1 MHYGCGSRRAPRE
14 VLFSISFSCRY
25 SIYISLLKT
34 FVNILETFL
43 KSFGKHQDWVTHS
56 FFLPVIPWPNS
67 FHSFLTI
74 PWSKQVSFPTIPWS
88 KHFQSHFFSEI
99 LFEIKTSTALQQ
111 PSQPSMTEDSA
122 IRIDL
127 HSAEVVHFTHTI
139 RVHYPD
145 LHRSWVE

>member
-1 MHYGCGSRRAPRE
+1 MQYGCGSRRAPRE
-14 VLFSISFSCRY
+14 VLFSNSFSCRY

-34 FVNILETFL
+34 FVNHFGNLL
-43 KSFGKHQDWVTHS
+43 KSFVNTRIGVPICSRLQVV
-56 FFLPVIPWPNS
+56 PRPNS
-67 FHSFLTI
+67 FLLLPTI
-74 PWSKQVSFPTIPWS
+74 PWSKPFSFTTIPWS

-99 LFEIKTSTALQQ
+99 LFENKTSTALQQ
-111 PSQPSMTEDSA
+111 PSQPSMTADTA